1 MTGKNEQVETYVF
14 LSLTKFKNLEQ
25 RLQKAENVSILKA
38 DLSQPGTESSLPVPA
53 PSPSPPPS
61 PTPSVQ
67 SEVEM
72 GESSEPLP
80 PSPPP
85 IVPENDESS
94 PSAKRVKIG
103 HDLAPQYRKNQI
115 KKVLACIKNAHGGE
129 GLTLELS
136 NIDELINHALSQ
148 SKKSLPNMEQFYKFL
163 YQNGLAHL
171 IRNRHQISKLPY
183 KAPWYHLG

>member
-1 MTGKNEQVETYVF
+1 MKHKNEQLETYVL

-25 RLQKAENVSILKA
+25 RLQKAENVSILKT
-38 DLSQPGTESSLPVPA
+38 DLSTPAESSLPASSPSPA
-53 PSPSPPPS
+53 PSVS
-61 PTPSVQ
+61 

-72 GESSEPLP
+72 GESSEPSP
-80 PSPPP
+80 TPSPPAA
-85 IVPENDESS
+85 DESVE
-94 PSAKRVKIG
+94 PPLAKPVKIG

-115 KKVLACIKNAHGGE
+115 KKILACIKNAHGGE
-129 GLTLELS
+129 GLTLELP

-163 YQNGLAHL
+163 YHNGLSHL

>member
-1 MTGKNEQVETYVF
+1 MKHKSEQLETYVL

-25 RLQKAENVSILKA
+25 RLQKAENVSILKT
-38 DLSQPGTESSLPVPA
+38 DLSTPAESSLPASSPSPA
-53 PSPSPPPS
+53 PSVS
-61 PTPSVQ
+61 

-72 GESSEPLP
+72 GESSEPSP
-80 PSPPP
+80 VPSPPAA
-85 IVPENDESS
+85 DESVE
-94 PSAKRVKIG
+94 PPLAKPVKIG

-115 KKVLACIKNAHGGE
+115 KKILACIKNAHGGE
-129 GLTLELS
+129 GLTLELP

-163 YQNGLAHL
+163 YHNGLSHL

>member
-1 MTGKNEQVETYVF
+1 MKHKSEQLETYVL

-25 RLQKAENVSILKA
+25 RLQKAENVSILKT
-38 DLSQPGTESSLPVPA
+38 DLSTPAESSLPA
-53 PSPSPPPS
+53 SS
-61 PTPSVQ
+61 PTPSPAPSVS

-72 GESSEPLP
+72 GESSEPSP
-80 PSPPP
+80 APSPPTA
-85 IVPENDESS
+85 DESVD
-94 PSAKRVKIG
+94 PPVAKRVKIG

-115 KKVLACIKNAHGGE
+115 KKILACIKNAHGGE
-129 GLTLELS
+129 GLTLELP

-163 YQNGLAHL
+163 YHNGLSHL

>member
-1 MTGKNEQVETYVF
+1 MKHKSEQLETYVL

-25 RLQKAENVSILKA
+25 RLQKAENVSILKT
-38 DLSQPGTESSLPVPA
+38 DLSTPAESPLPA
-53 PSPSPPPS
+53 SS
-61 PTPSVQ
+61 PTPSPAPSES

-72 GESSEPLP
+72 DESSEPLP
-80 PSPPP
+80 PSPTSLLPAA
-85 IVPENDESS
+85 DESVE
-94 PSAKRVKIG
+94 PAAAKRVKIG
-103 HDLAPQYRKNQI
+103 HDFAPQYCKNQI
-115 KKVLACIKNAHGGE
+115 KKILACIKNAHGGE
-129 GLTLELS
+129 GLTLELP

-163 YQNGLAHL
+163 YHNGLSHL

>member
-1 MTGKNEQVETYVF
+1 MKHKSEQLETYVL

-25 RLQKAENVSILKA
+25 RLQKAENVSILKT
-38 DLSQPGTESSLPVPA
+38 DLSTPAESSLPA
-53 PSPSPPPS
+53 SS
-61 PTPSVQ
+61 PTPSPAPSVS

-80 PSPPP
+80 PSPTPSTLAA
-85 IVPENDESS
+85 DESVE
-94 PSAKRVKIG
+94 PPVAKRVKIG

-115 KKVLACIKNAHGGE
+115 KKILACIKNAHGGK
-129 GLTLELS
+129 GLTLELP

-163 YQNGLAHL
+163 YHNGLSHL

>member
-1 MTGKNEQVETYVF
+1 MKHKSEQLETYVL

-25 RLQKAENVSILKA
+25 RLQKAENVSILKT
-38 DLSQPGTESSLPVPA
+38 DLSTPAESSLPA
-53 PSPSPPPS
+53 SS
-61 PTPSVQ
+61 PTPSPAPSVS

-72 GESSEPLP
+72 GESSEPSP
-80 PSPPP
+80 TPSPPAA
-85 IVPENDESS
+85 DESVE
-94 PSAKRVKIG
+94 PPVAKRVKIV

-115 KKVLACIKNAHGGE
+115 KKILACIKNAHGGE
-129 GLTLELS
+129 GLTLELP

-163 YQNGLAHL
+163 YHNGLSHL

>member
-1 MTGKNEQVETYVF
+1 MKHKSEQLETYVL

-25 RLQKAENVSILKA
+25 RLQKAENVSILKT
-38 DLSQPGTESSLPVPA
+38 DLSTPAESSLPASSPSPA
-53 PSPSPPPS
+53 PSVS
-61 PTPSVQ
+61 

-72 GESSEPLP
+72 GESSEPSP
-80 PSPPP
+80 APSPPAA
-85 IVPENDESS
+85 DESVE
-94 PSAKRVKIG
+94 PPVAKRVKIG

-115 KKVLACIKNAHGGE
+115 KKILACIKNAHGGE
-129 GLTLELS
+129 GLTLELP

-148 SKKSLPNMEQFYKFL
+148 SKKSLPNMEKFYKFL

>member
-1 MTGKNEQVETYVF
+1 MKHKSEQLETYVL

-25 RLQKAENVSILKA
+25 RLQKAENVSILKT
-38 DLSQPGTESSLPVPA
+38 DLSTPAESSLPASSPSPA
-53 PSPSPPPS
+53 PSVS
-61 PTPSVQ
+61 

-72 GESSEPLP
+72 GESSEPSP
-80 PSPPP
+80 APSPP
-85 IVPENDESS
+85 EADESVE
-94 PSAKRVKIG
+94 PPVAKPVKIG

-115 KKVLACIKNAHGGE
+115 KKILACIKNAHGGE
-129 GLTLELS
+129 GLTLELP

-163 YQNGLAHL
+163 YHNGLSHL

>member
-1 MTGKNEQVETYVF
+1 MKHKSEQLETYVL

-25 RLQKAENVSILKA
+25 RLQKAENVSILKT

-85 IVPENDESS
+85 SLPAADESVE
-94 PSAKRVKIG
+94 PPVAKPVKIG
-103 HDLAPQYRKNQI
+103 HDL
-115 KKVLACIKNAHGGE
+115 
-129 GLTLELS
+129 
-136 NIDELINHALSQ
+136 
-148 SKKSLPNMEQFYKFL
+148 
-163 YQNGLAHL
+163 
-171 IRNRHQISKLPY
+171 
-183 KAPWYHLG
+183 

>member
-1 MTGKNEQVETYVF
+1 MKHKSEQLETYVL

-25 RLQKAENVSILKA
+25 RLQKAENVSILKT
-38 DLSQPGTESSLPVPA
+38 DLSTPAESSLPASSPSPA
-53 PSPSPPPS
+53 PSVS
-61 PTPSVQ
+61 

-72 GESSEPLP
+72 GESSEPSP
-80 PSPPP
+80 APSPPTA
-85 IVPENDESS
+85 DESVE
-94 PSAKRVKIG
+94 PPVAKRVKIG

-115 KKVLACIKNAHGGE
+115 KKILACIKNAHGGE
-129 GLTLELS
+129 GLTLELP

>member
-1 MTGKNEQVETYVF
+1 MKHKSEQLETYVL

-25 RLQKAENVSILKA
+25 RLQKAENVSILKT
-38 DLSQPGTESSLPVPA
+38 DLSTPAESSLPASSPSPA
-53 PSPSPPPS
+53 PSVS
-61 PTPSVQ
+61 

-72 GESSEPLP
+72 GESSEPSP
-80 PSPPP
+80 TPSPPAA
-85 IVPENDESS
+85 DESVE
-94 PSAKRVKIG
+94 PPVAKRVKIG

-115 KKVLACIKNAHGGE
+115 KKILACIKNAHGGE
-129 GLTLELS
+129 GLTLELP

-148 SKKSLPNMEQFYKFL
+148 SKKSLSNMEQFYKFL
-163 YQNGLAHL
+163 YHNGLSHL

>member
-1 MTGKNEQVETYVF
+1 MKHKSEQLETDVL

-25 RLQKAENVSILKA
+25 RPQKAENVSILKT
-38 DLSQPGTESSLPVPA
+38 DLSTPAESSLPASSPSPA
-53 PSPSPPPS
+53 PSES
-61 PTPSVQ
+61 
-67 SEVEM
+67 SEVGM
-72 GESSEPLP
+72 DESSEPLP

-85 IVPENDESS
+85 SLPAADESVE
-94 PSAKRVKIG
+94 PPVAKRVKIG

-115 KKVLACIKNAHGGE
+115 KKILACIKNAHGGE
-129 GLTLELS
+129 GLTLELP

-163 YQNGLAHL
+163 YHNGLSHL

>member
-1 MTGKNEQVETYVF
+1 MKHKSEQLETYVL

-25 RLQKAENVSILKA
+25 RLQKAENVSILKT
-38 DLSQPGTESSLPVPA
+38 DLSTPAESSLPASSPSPA
-53 PSPSPPPS
+53 PSVS
-61 PTPSVQ
+61 

-72 GESSEPLP
+72 GESSEPSP
-80 PSPPP
+80 APSPPAA
-85 IVPENDESS
+85 DESVE
-94 PSAKRVKIG
+94 PPVAKPVKIG

-115 KKVLACIKNAHGGE
+115 KKILACIKNAHGGE
-129 GLTLELS
+129 GLTLELP

-163 YQNGLAHL
+163 YHNGLSHL

>member
-1 MTGKNEQVETYVF
+1 MKHKNEQLETYVL

-25 RLQKAENVSILKA
+25 RLQKAENVSILKT
-38 DLSQPGTESSLPVPA
+38 DLSTPAESSLPASSPSPA
-53 PSPSPPPS
+53 PSVS
-61 PTPSVQ
+61 

-72 GESSEPLP
+72 GESSEPSP
-80 PSPPP
+80 TPSPPAA
-85 IVPENDESS
+85 DESVE
-94 PSAKRVKIG
+94 PPVAKPVKIG

-115 KKVLACIKNAHGGE
+115 KKILACIKNAHGGE
-129 GLTLELS
+129 GLTLELP

-163 YQNGLAHL
+163 YHNGLSHL